1 MIYMVWQK
9 VNGVFSKII
18 KLFQIYDIVINM
30 DDKINGIMQN
40 MEKLENRIIVLETK
54 VEEMQKIQNKILDHI
69 IH

>member
-1 MIYMVWQK
+1 MVWQK
-9 VNGVFSKII
+9 VNGVLGKII

-40 MEKLENRIIVLETK
+40 MEKLENRILVLETK
-54 VEEMQKIQNKILDHI
+54 VEELQRIQNKILDHI